1 MTSQQHLEFEEAI
14 TCPVC
19 LSRFDEDEK
28 KPKYLVSCCHTV
40 CRFCLER
47 ISRCRTLKRVT
58 CPICRCP
65 TNCSAGIDSL
75 PTNSDKLYLLK
86 LEQPLHKNDD
96 EALNWCFTCRKR
108 TSPNCST
115 EKHSVIVMNPQ
126 LLNSNIQLNVES
138 ISARLRACDQA
149 VLQNRIQI
157 GLKLDQMSI
166 WLSAHQEMIE
176 QLRTANAS
184 RISHL
189 SGIMG
194 VSDITI
200 SIQKL
205 MQLSI
210 NKEGDLGLL
219 TDSLQEEAVT
229 KKLLEE
235 FGAVEKTAEVT
246 NMGWFNTRLDLP
258 CVPHLRKELDFNN
271 FFGNDKNIPKWPTVL
286 LDCLL
291 AKDQNGPI
299 PTKNPFRLGTAE
311 GRPSFE
317 LHQRESRYFSLQQN
331 ASAATNASSAST
343 NTRSSTEI
351 VLPNVFRLGTDGSPA
366 ASTSQS
372 PHSGTRDFILARRR
386 RRFNNNSQNH

>member
-1 MTSQQHLEFEEAI
+1 MANQQHLEFEEAI

-19 LSRFDEDEK
+19 LSRFDEAEK

-40 CRFCLER
+40 CRFCLGR
-47 ISRCRTLKRVT
+47 ISRCGTLKRVA

-65 TNCSAGIDSL
+65 TDCTAGIDSL

-86 LEQPLHKNDD
+86 LEKPLHKSDD

-126 LLNSNIQLNVES
+126 LLDSNIQLNMAT

-157 GLKLDQMSI
+157 GLKLDQISR

-189 SGIMG
+189 SDIMG
-194 VSDITI
+194 VSHITI

-235 FGAVEKTAEVT
+235 FEAVEKTAEVST
-246 NMGWFNTRLDLP
+246 MGRFNALLELP
-258 CVPHLRKELDFNN
+258 CVPHLRKELDFTN
-271 FFGNDKNIPKWPTVL
+271 FFGNDKNISQWPVVL
-286 LDCLL
+286 LESLV
-291 AKDQNGPI
+291 AKDQNPPI
-299 PTKNPFRLGTAE
+299 PTKNPFRLGAAE
-311 GRPSFE
+311 VCPSFDNR
-317 LHQRESRYFSLQQN
+317 QIESRYFTLQQN
-331 ASAATNASSAST
+331 ASATINASSSAST
-343 NTRSSTEI
+343 NTRSSTEM
-351 VLPNVFRLGTDGSPA
+351 VLPNVFRFGNNGSPA
-366 ASTSQS
+366 ASSSS
-372 PHSGTRDFILARRR
+372 PSHSGTRDFLLAHRR
-386 RRFNNNSQNH
+386 RRFNNSQNH